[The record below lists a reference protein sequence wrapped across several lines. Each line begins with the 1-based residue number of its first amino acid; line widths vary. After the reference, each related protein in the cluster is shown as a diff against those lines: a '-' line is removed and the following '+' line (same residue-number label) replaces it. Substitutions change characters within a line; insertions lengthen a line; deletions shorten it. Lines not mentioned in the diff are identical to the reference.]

1 MRECGIL
8 LPIASLPSEYG
19 IGAFSKEA
27 YDFIDKLKE
36 AGQNYW
42 QILPV
47 GPTGYGDSPYQSFSA
62 FAGNPYFIDL
72 EQLIKEGLLTKAEC
86 RKADFGKD
94 AGTIDYEAIYNN
106 RFLVLRKAYERWKKK
121 VDKPDKELAKLLE
134 ADLCEETK
142 EYCFY
147 AAVKKSF
154 GEKNWAEWD
163 EDIKLRRPKAV
174 KRYQEE
180 LADEI
185 LFFEFQQMEFKKQWS
200 KLKSYAHKQGIRII
214 GDIPIYVAFDSADS
228 WCHPELFQ
236 FDEESRPVSVAGCP
250 PDGFS
255 ATGQLWGNPLYRWD
269 YHEKTGFAWW
279 MQRMEYCFDLYD
291 VVRVD
296 HFRGFDEYYS
306 IPAGEET
313 AMHGAWK
320 KGPGLSIFKKM
331 KETFGTV
338 DIIAEDLGFLTPT
351 VRKLLEDTGFPGMKV
366 LQFAFDSR
374 ETSNYLPYFYPHNCV
389 VYTGT
394 HDNDTIRGW
403 YKALDP
409 EDRKL
414 SVDYMNNPGATEE
427 EISWDFIRLALAS
440 VADLAV
446 IPLQDYLSLD
456 GEARINLPSTLGGNW
471 TWRLKKGQFTPEII
485 KRCREMN
492 QLYGRGI

>member
-1 MRECGIL
+1 L

-446 IPLQDYLSLD
+446 IPIQDYLSLD